1 MFYYFAFL
9 LCLTECIEINFAI
22 LTTTIS
28 HFNSIQ
34 LVESLSLRQRR
45 IKRLLLI

>member
-34 LVESLSLRQRR
+34 LVESLSLRQK